1 MNDEL
6 GGLVK
11 EMFFWRLPLT
21 PSKLILLVC
30 EINSNPWDSF
40 KALSS
45 LRFSFYNHFSVR
57 MRLLLDGWNRTFP
70 ANVNYYSHCVCIL
83 WLLPFSLSVFVLFFF
98 VLILYFFFFYDFHR
112 SYQLMYTPAHSYL
125 MTAGVFLAR
134 IANRFLNWRGL
145 LKFAAWQGCRNRKTV
160 ARGEAISFDPRL
172 EAANHL
178 CRPSGRLFT
187 RANVM
192 RRRLAIY
199 FTRFAVIE
207 TPIDF
212 FKN

>member
-1 MNDEL
+1 MKSNFSGKREL
-6 GGLVK
+6 LFSLCMYSVITS
-11 EMFFWRLPLT
+11 FQF
-21 PSKLILLVC
+21 VC
-30 EINSNPWDSF
+30 LR
-40 KALSS
+40 ALF
-45 LRFSFYNHFSVR
+45 LRFNS
-57 MRLLLDGWNRTFP
+57 LLL
-70 ANVNYYSHCVCIL
+70 
-83 WLLPFSLSVFVLFFF
+83 
-98 VLILYFFFFYDFHR
+98 FFFYDFHR